1 MVVAMVANAAIPPTI
16 QLGDEFTSV
25 AALDGKTFAIVDK
38 AAEKAL
44 FGSNNQNLAFDA
56 YGSAFVT
63 TNSGYTWQLES
74 LAENQD
80 ESVHGYYLLHL
91 VAPNGT
97 PIPTS
102 DWEGKY
108 LNSQNKD
115 GWCCFNLGITA
126 KKLGQDID
134 YGAVWDVQFVEG
146 KGFSL
151 KNIGTGLYKGAD
163 GGTANK
169 EEAVYFAFA
178 PVSTTYV
185 PALKALLAEGEA
197 MKKRGAT
204 SAEYDAAIAGIDP
217 DKSADALADAQKV
230 EAALS
235 ALAKTQTAAGSDFTR
250 AIANFDC
257 AAKDGWTFDKPKGGN
272 GPDHGGDFEYW
283 AGNASN
289 RAEASFDYWQEIT
302 GLPNGTY
309 TVSAEM
315 YNSLNNEG
323 GNYTEFKPTVG
334 VYATVGE
341 KTVSKLVDVNSETR
355 VPYETEAIEVT
366 DGKIRIGVKSFEAP
380 MAARWFTVDNF
391 KLTLVEPAKAPAP
404 AEDAWFNEID
414 FCFRDKASSVAT
426 SKERT
431 FAVWGADPDDVTN
444 GCIVATAG
452 KNSNATNAQFWIRGA
467 EFVEPTYIGE
477 DKKQLT
483 AVYDKGGFAAKTGF
497 KVTMRVKADGEYSAG
512 SQTHKAFQHISND
525 GFGTLNVTK
534 EWQTVSFVCIAD
546 DARAGFTDLCFNLAA
561 SDADRTF
568 YFDDIQITSGGPE
581 WYVNTRITDK
591 WKENGQDKNK
601 QAEYKSDG
609 YAEIVTVSNANT
621 CDNQVF
627 FQIADAAPN
636 GKLKKNDKIT
646 LEFKAM
652 ALLDS
657 ESTLDKTEIQ
667 AGGGYHR
674 SYDGAGWMAGVDGA
688 TIKVGDWAD
697 VKREITLD
705 RDGVTNF
712 SLDLSYDSKP
722 ITYRFKDVKVTYES
736 GIEEWTEAIKFGV
749 KVTPFTQDPADETK
763 WVAGDDVVNDPA
775 YKVVDGDGMFEVVV
789 DGKKA
794 NAWDTQFFFQIAD
807 AAPSKALKMNDKVTL
822 KYKIKAVSETLEE
835 GTELS
840 LGGNLHTACG
850 SGWFAGAPAG
860 KAVIGKW
867 TDIEQLF
874 EIGDPKT
881 TNYSMN
887 MSADANPITYYID
900 EVSVKFEAAPVL
912 DWVELIPNGDCETAA
927 EHAFAAA
934 KEVPVDGSNVNK
946 ARIVDGVGKDGGK
959 GIEVVAGA
967 KESQPWD
974 NQFWIYEPYYLPAGT
989 SIIVEFDY
997 KADLAGSV
1005 GTQSHREPAAG
1016 NNYLHYIGIGNVSF
1030 TTEWQHFKYEGKIQ
1044 NECDGKDDDGN
1055 AVARFLSFAF
1065 NLNDIADANKY
1076 YFDNLSFKVP
1086 ADVISGKE
1094 PIYDVDTY
1102 KEVEYKDPNTL
1113 DWSENILKNGDLKSD
1128 DMREFIL
1135 KNNDVENPEMLL
1147 AEKNEYGEIGIETAA
1162 LPAEGGNDYDAQ
1174 FFVRLP
1180 KVLPKGKKFNL
1191 EFDLYA
1197 EHINTLTIAAHG
1209 EPGEWKANI
1218 SSVKTDPSLD
1228 AVHYQEYLTAPA
1240 DMRTIAFNLA
1250 VADATTYGFS
1260 NIKVQVVNDDMAAI
1274 KAATDAADATS
1285 LWAETL
1291 ALNEACYAGRTT
1303 ETEGKN
1309 YTEESVKALE
1319 DAIAAGKAELKKNA
1333 AEVTAE
1339 SLTAATKAIKDAIN
1353 GLTKGDQ
1360 LLPAPETDP
1369 DYANF
1374 VEIPLDQQDVE
1385 NGDVHLA
1392 PKEDKGSYTQFTTTD
1407 GICVVFKMKDI
1418 DVTDCDYITIK
1429 FAKPAPAGQSYAVWT
1444 GNDNKGI
1451 DEGVSEIKYVFAE
1464 DPNCKIQNGILP
1476 EVSIISI
1483 FTGAGKDVSVYGVY
1497 KHKAAPAL
1505 AYTDLTKE
1513 MFFVW
1518 SDWTDADATAQA
1530 GCAYEVGTS
1539 SDMPYGDGSVINYAD
1554 LSEYATLEVTT
1565 TEGAPRFLFN
1575 RDVKDGQWNENE
1587 ADSHLIDNTK
1597 GGWSAKYFTSKDNG
1611 DGSTTY
1617 IVDIAA
1623 LVADKGYAH
1632 LHSIKGANWA
1642 KTTVTD
1648 MKLGYVGEKPALP
1661 IPVAI
1666 NGIAEG
1672 ASVKDGKYFVNGQIV
1687 IVKGGKKFNAAGVE
1701 IK

>member
-204 SAEYDAAIAGIDP
+204 SSEYDAAIAGID
-217 DKSADALADAQKV
+217 ADALADAQKV
-230 EAALS
+230 EAALP

-621 CDNQVF
+621 WDNQVF

-1102 KEVEYKDPNTL
+1102 KEVEYKDPATL
-1113 DWSENILKNGDLKSD
+1113 DWSENILKNGDLSTN
-1128 DMREFIL
+1128 DMSEFIL

-1197 EHINTLTIAAHG
+1197 EHINTLTIAAHA

-1218 SSVKTDPSLD
+1218 SSVKTDPSVD

-1260 NIKVQVVNDDMAAI
+1260 NIKVQIVKDDQDAI
-1274 KAATDAADATS
+1274 KAATDAADATT

-1303 ETEGKN
+1303 ETEGKG
-1309 YTEESVKALE
+1309 YSEDLVKALT
-1319 DAIAAGKAELKKNA
+1319 DAIAAGKAALAPADGDPAPTK
-1333 AEVTAE
+1333 E
-1339 SLTAATKAIKDAIN
+1339 SLTAAAKAITDAIAA
-1353 GLTKGDQ
+1353 LEAA
-1360 LLPAPETDP
+1360 AP
-1369 DYANF
+1369 
-1374 VEIPLDQQDVE
+1374 
-1385 NGDVHLA
+1385 LA
-1392 PKEDKGSYTQFTTTD
+1392 
-1407 GICVVFKMKDI
+1407 
-1418 DVTDCDYITIK
+1418 DCD
-1429 FAKPAPAGQSYAVWT
+1429 
-1444 GNDNKGI
+1444 
-1451 DEGVSEIKYVFAE
+1451 
-1464 DPNCKIQNGILP
+1464 
-1476 EVSIISI
+1476 
-1483 FTGAGKDVSVYGVY
+1483 
-1497 KHKAAPAL
+1497 
-1505 AYTDLTKE
+1505 LTAD
-1513 MFFVW
+1513 MFFTW
-1518 SDWTDADATAQA
+1518 DAVDATAKTTGQA
-1530 GCAYEVGTS
+1530 GCAYDINKSTG
-1539 SDMPYGDGSVINYAD
+1539 MPYGDGTVNEYNYAD
-1554 LSEYATLEVTT
+1554 LSGFDHLAITA
-1565 TEGAPRFLFN
+1565 TEGEPRLLFN
-1575 RDVKDGQWNENE
+1575 RAAQDDHQGPLSVELPRDKGQNKYE
-1587 ADSHLIDNTK
+1587 AVV
-1597 GGWSAKYFTSKDNG
+1597 DNG
-1611 DGSTTY
+1611 DGSKTY
-1617 IVDIAA
+1617 VINLKAIVEKD
-1623 LVADKGYAH
+1623 GYAH
-1632 LHSIKGANWA
+1632 LHAIKGANWA
-1642 KTTVTD
+1642 NTTVTE
-1648 MKLGYVGEKPALP
+1648 MKLFVGESEYTDVLT
-1661 IPVAI
+1661 
-1666 NGIAEG
+1666 GIADVETAG
-1672 ASVKDGKYFVNGQIV
+1672 AAKDGKYFINGQIV